1 MLSEWE
7 AVQKRISC
15 RSFEER
21 FIEAEKLQK
30 LKEYVEELNA
40 ESGLHFQLFSSTET
54 GKPAIKMNGAMF
66 SGRVYTFAALVGG
79 TDPGSSEKVGYYGQR
94 LVLYAT
100 QLGLGTC
107 WVASTYDSKSITVDV
122 PCGEKIWDVVP
133 IGYATARIPLKQKT
147 IRAMIR
153 RSDRSLTQF
162 LESDVGYNDAPEWI
176 RKGIEAVL
184 LGPSAVNQ
192 QCINIGYKDGKVTAR
207 IWKDGR
213 GLQYNDLGIAKK
225 QFEVGA
231 AEAGVKGHF
240 LPGDGAEFVVEQGV

>member
-21 FIEAEKLQK
+21 FIEEETLQK
-30 LKEYVEELNA
+30 LEACVEELNA
-40 ESGLHFQLFSSTET
+40 ESGLHFQLFSSKDA

-79 TDPGSSEKVGYYGQR
+79 TDSESSEKVGYYGQK

-107 WVASTYDSKSITVDV
+107 WVAGTYDSKSITVDV
-122 PCGEKIWDVVP
+122 LPGEKIWDVVP
-133 IGYATARIPLKQKT
+133 IGYATEKIPLKQRT

-153 RSDRSLTQF
+153 RSDRSPKQF
-162 LESDVGYNDAPEWI
+162 LESDMGYDDVPEWV
-176 RKGIEAVL
+176 RKGIEAIL

-207 IWKDGR
+207 IWKEGR
-213 GLQYNDLGIAKK
+213 GLQFNDLGIAKK

-240 LPGDGAEFVVEQGV
+240 LPGDYAEFVVDNEA

>member
-40 ESGLHFQLFSSTET
+40 ESGLHFQLFSSAEA

-66 SGRVYTFAALVGG
+66 SGRVYAFAALVGG
-79 TDPGSSEKVGYYGQR
+79 TDPESSEKVGYYGQR

-122 PCGEKIWDVVP
+122 PCGAKIWDVVP

-153 RSDRSLTQF
+153 RSDRSPTQF
-162 LESDVGYNDAPEWI
+162 LESDVGYKDAPEWV
-176 RKGIEAVL
+176 RKGIEAIL

-192 QCINIGYKDGKVTAR
+192 QCVNIGFKDGKVTAR